1 MQDASLYGISSSV
14 LLKQARSV
22 VYCKAGG
29 EHSVGCREE
38 GRRGVRKRANVVR
51 VLLSSSPFFFQSDEA
66 GVLGV

>member
-1 MQDASLYGISSSV
+1 
-14 LLKQARSV
+14 
-22 VYCKAGG
+22 
-29 EHSVGCREE
+29 VGCREE